1 MKRFRWAPVAL
12 LVAGILILGCSPRK
26 DDGTAPTSEQKSLP
40 PLTIRDDTPDLLLTW
55 IDDKGDLHVEV
66 HPVDVPAAGRS
77 LVRVIV
83 ADREDG
89 TKDAFYVVDLNQKS
103 GDGSYTA
110 QTMSRRAWEA
120 EIEKRRAAY
129 IAKVAPPPP
138 PEPANAPGAPGTPP
152 GTGTGTGTGTGDK
165 APSGALT
172 VIIYGA
178 SWCRPCHEAHDY
190 LKSRGIAVIMKD
202 IEENPGAAAEMRQ
215 KLERSGQR
223 GGSIPVIDVKG
234 QILVGYS
241 SGAVDRALARAQ
253 AGAPTGTVL

>member
-1 MKRFRWAPVAL
+1 MKRFRWALVAL
-12 LVAGILILGCSPRK
+12 LVAGVPTAGCSPKK

-40 PLTIRDDTPDLLLTW
+40 PLAIRDDTPDLLLTW

-66 HPVDVPAAGRS
+66 HPADVPAAGRS

-89 TKDAFYVVDLNQKS
+89 TKDAFYVVDLNKKG
-103 GDGSYTA
+103 GDGSYAA

-138 PEPANAPGAPGTPP
+138 PGATNAPGAPGSPP
-152 GTGTGTGTGTGDK
+152 ATGPGPGDK
-165 APSGALT
+165 APAGGLT

-178 SWCRPCHEAHDY
+178 AWCRPCHEAHDY
-190 LKSRGIAVIMKD
+190 LKSKGIAVIMKD

-215 KLERSGQR
+215 KLERSGQH

-241 SGAVDRALARAQ
+241 SGALDRALARAQ

>member
-1 MKRFRWAPVAL
+1 MKRFRWALVAL
-12 LVAGILILGCSPRK
+12 LVAGAPTVGCSHKK
-26 DDGTAPTSEQKSLP
+26 DDGTTPTSEQKSLP
-40 PLTIRDDTPDLLLTW
+40 PLSIRDDTPDLLLTW
-55 IDDKGDLHVEV
+55 IDDKGDPHVEV
-66 HPVDVPAAGRS
+66 HPADVPAAGRS

-83 ADREDG
+83 SDREDG
-89 TKDAFYVVDLNQKS
+89 TKDAFYVVDLNQKG
-103 GDGSYTA
+103 GDGSYAA

-138 PEPANAPGAPGTPP
+138 PGVTNAPGAPGTPP
-152 GTGTGTGTGTGDK
+152 GPGAGPGDK
-165 APSGALT
+165 APSGGLT

-178 SWCRPCHEAHDY
+178 SWCHPCHEAQAY
-190 LKSRGIAVIMKD
+190 LKSKGIAVVMKD

-215 KLERSGQR
+215 KLERSGQH

-241 SGAVDRALARAQ
+241 SGALDRALARAQ

>member
-1 MKRFRWAPVAL
+1 MKRFRWARVAL
-12 LVAGILILGCSPRK
+12 LVAGVLTIGCSPKK

-66 HPVDVPAAGRS
+66 HPADVPAAGRS

-89 TKDAFYVVDLNQKS
+89 TKDAFYVVDLNQKG
-103 GDGSYTA
+103 GDGSYAA

-129 IAKVAPPPP
+129 IAKVAVPPPGP
-138 PEPANAPGAPGTPP
+138 SNAPGAPPATGP
-152 GTGTGTGTGTGDK
+152 GPGPGDK

-190 LKSRGIAVIMKD
+190 LKSKGIAVIMKD